1 MGDAGRGR
9 RVLDDSPAPV
19 DRRPW
24 RRVPSRFALALGLV
38 AAGWTALRF
47 AMTRQ
52 FGPASWQAL
61 VELRAPLPFGHR
73 VLVPALVRPF
83 VDAGVPVVTAFAV
96 AEWLATIVLVLAL
109 RAAFTRFV
117 PQRAAL
123 LGAFAFLGVLAFP
136 LLLAHRWPI
145 YYPWDAWALVVMVL
159 GVHAIAS
166 RRFALATAIV
176 AIGAFNR
183 ETVIVLPVVAV
194 LFHFDDRSNR
204 ARVLAWAGLMVVAFV
219 AARALVAALVPVT
232 RGAPLDTW
240 VEGELRV
247 LHNLRWLAAPERVLQ
262 WLGSMAFAPV
272 WWIAARER
280 IPRAFVRL
288 EWIAL
293 AGVAGLMVVANV
305 YEPRVYG
312 ELLALAWMSA
322 WIGIWRWVEGG
333 APEPEAGRWSARL
346 DRFGWIAV
354 ALVSVLALYGFVRVS
369 SGSS

>member
-9 RVLDDSPAPV
+9 RVLDDPPV
-19 DRRPW
+19 DRRTW
-24 RRVPSRFALALGLV
+24 RFALGLALV

-61 VELRAPLPFGHR
+61 VERRAPLPFGHR
-73 VLVPALVRPF
+73 VLVPTLVRPF
-83 VDAGVPVVTAFAV
+83 VDAGVPVDVAFAV
-96 AEWLATIVLVLAL
+96 SEWIATIVLVLAL
-109 RAAFTRFV
+109 RAALVRVV
-117 PQRAAL
+117 PERAAV

-145 YYPWDAWALVVMVL
+145 YYPWDAWALVATAL
-159 GVHAIAS
+159 GVLAIAS
-166 RRFALATAIV
+166 RRFALTTAIV

-183 ETVIVLPVVAV
+183 ETVIVLPAVAV
-194 LFHFDDRSNR
+194 LVHLDDRPNR
-204 ARVLAWAGLMVVAFV
+204 ARVFAWAGLMIVTFV
-219 AARALVAALVPVT
+219 AARALVAAMVPVT

-240 VEGELRV
+240 VDGELRV
-247 LHNLRWLAAPERVLQ
+247 LHNLRWLAAPERLLQ

-272 WWIAARER
+272 WWIAARAR

-312 ELLALAWMSA
+312 ELLVLAWMSA
-322 WIGIWRWVEGG
+322 WIGIWRWVEGS
-333 APEPEAGRWSARL
+333 APEPEAGRWPARL

-354 ALVSVLALYGFVRVS
+354 ALVSVLALYVFVRVS

>member
-1 MGDAGRGR
+1 MLAAR
-9 RVLDDSPAPV
+9 RVANDLPTSV
-19 DRRPW
+19 DRRTW
-24 RRVPSRFALALGLV
+24 RFALALAIV
-38 AAGWTALRF
+38 AASWTALRF

-83 VDAGVPVVTAFAV
+83 VEAGVPVGTAFAV
-96 AEWLATIVLVLAL
+96 SEWLATIVLVLAL
-109 RAAFTRFV
+109 YAVLARFV
-117 PQRAAL
+117 PARAAL
-123 LGAFAFLGVLAFP
+123 LGAFGFLGVLAFP

-145 YYPWDAWALVVMVL
+145 YYPWDAWALVATAL
-159 GVHAIAS
+159 GVHAIVC

-183 ETVIVLPVVAV
+183 ETVVVLPVVAV
-194 LFHFDDRSNR
+194 LVHLDDSANR
-204 ARVLAWAGLMVVAFV
+204 ARVLAWAGLMVVVFV
-219 AARALVAALVPVT
+219 AARGLVGVLVPVT

-247 LHNLRWLAAPERVLQ
+247 LHNLRWLAVPERMLQ
-262 WLGSMAFAPV
+262 WLGSVAFAPV
-272 WWIAARER
+272 WWIAVRPR
-280 IPRAFVRL
+280 IPREFVRF

-293 AGVAGLMVVANV
+293 AGVAALFVVANV

-312 ELLALAWMSA
+312 ELLVLAWMSA
-322 WIGIWRWVEGG
+322 WIGIWRWIDGS

-354 ALVSVLALYGFVRVS
+354 ALVSVLALCVFVRVS
-369 SGSS
+369 SSS